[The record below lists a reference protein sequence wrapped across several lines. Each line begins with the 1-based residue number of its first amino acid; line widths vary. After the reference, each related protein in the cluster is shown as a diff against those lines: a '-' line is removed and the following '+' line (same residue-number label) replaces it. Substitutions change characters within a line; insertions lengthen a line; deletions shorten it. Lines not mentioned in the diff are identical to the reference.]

1 MIWKI
6 LKVYNIFI
14 VTLAHFT
21 WLGCTSDQFT
31 CANGQCV
38 PMAARCD
45 GNIDCTDGSDESNCG
60 TLMFKKLIIPT
71 KQSIVTIQN
80 IDICQNKFNKKEK
93 HNHLQML

>member
-1 MIWKI
+1 MTFQDASDEEYVEI
-6 LKVYNIFI
+6 YNIFLLHDI
-14 VTLAHFT
+14 KDFLSYSTLAHFT

-60 TLMFKKLIIPT
+60 TLMFKKLI
-71 KQSIVTIQN
+71 KWR
-80 IDICQNKFNKKEK
+80 
-93 HNHLQML
+93 